1 MVNKRRFTWFFI
13 LLSLL
18 LVLAAC
24 NNEQKP
30 PVEKEHTCSY
40 VQDGDTFTFT
50 DESPRYMIRY
60 NSSSDKE
67 ISIADTGF
75 IKSYSSSDTGITAG
89 YQDSVLRI
97 PRSMTEGSF
106 TEENEGVKVKLT
118 DYGYKVGDRRQ
129 FSVWDGGED
138 GKEIYREANMTL
150 RVEGEHCLI
159 WCEDGE
165 DGLDVSDELLKT
177 LQENFDRVYPLE
189 TALFGT
195 CSDYTVKDKDTFI
208 TEANEKIYI
217 NIVSMGEASKNI
229 GGFFS
234 PVDMYKKDYIKKYN
248 EESGFNYQTNEARMF
263 YVNYSGEPSF
273 IKDMDGCVSVLIH
286 EFQHMLRFICD
297 NIVKGIETDVW
308 YNEMMSLLAE
318 DIFSV
323 YLDLDIKSTA
333 ISRLFFFKLITN
345 WGVTCWDNDPN
356 SLFFQASYSVS
367 YAFGSYLL
375 RNYGGADLLAALTD
389 FKTAGT
395 GKDVI
400 NNAFRKLD
408 LKNKEG
414 NPLTFED
421 AAADFHK
428 ICIYTSKADAAKGHI
443 SLNRE
448 VKFNV
453 GDNTI
458 TAPAIDLL
466 EGQTVMPFPYS
477 EKITDK
483 QYRER
488 KLYPYGFILSDLT
501 NEDEKSGEEPI
512 KDAKKIVMELPE
524 DPAVQIYFY

>member
-60 NSSSDKE
+60 NSSPDKE

-75 IKSYSSSDTGITAG
+75 IKSYSSEDAGITAG
-89 YQDSVLRI
+89 YPDSVFRI
-97 PRSMTEGSF
+97 PRSMSEGSF
-106 TEENEGVKVKLT
+106 TEENEGEKVKLT

-129 FSVWDGGED
+129 FSVWDGEED
-138 GKEIYREANMTL
+138 GKEIYREANMKL

-159 WCEDGE
+159 WCE

-177 LQENFDRVYPLE
+177 LQEKFDSVYPLE

-195 CSDYTVKDKDTFI
+195 CSDYTVKDEGAYI

-356 SLFFQASYSVS
+356 SFLFQASYSVS

-375 RNYGGADLLAALTD
+375 RNYGGAELLAALTD
-389 FKTAGT
+389 FNTPGT
-395 GKDVI
+395 GKEVI
-400 NNAFRKLD
+400 NNAFGKLG

-414 NPLTFED
+414 APLTFED
-421 AAADFHK
+421 AAADFHQ

-453 GDNTI
+453 GDITI

>member
-1 MVNKRRFTWFFI
+1 MINKRIFTWFFI
-13 LLSLL
+13 FISIL
-18 LVLAAC
+18 LVLVSC

-30 PVEKEHTCSY
+30 PAKKE
-40 VQDGDTFTFT
+40 QTFIFT
-50 DESPRYMIRY
+50 DESPKYMIRY
-60 NSSSDKE
+60 NSSPDK
-67 ISIADTGF
+67 SVPIADTGF
-75 IKSYSSSDTGITAG
+75 IKSYSATDKNNETESLYSFSKSLSR
-89 YQDSVLRI
+89 SV
-97 PRSMTEGSF
+97 SEGPF
-106 TEENEGVKVKLT
+106 TEENEGVKVTLI
-118 DYGYKVGDRRQ
+118 DYNYEIGEEKE
-129 FSVWDGGED
+129 FSVWDGDID
-138 GKEIYREANMTL
+138 GKSIYREAKMIL
-150 RVEGEHCLI
+150 KREGEHCLI
-159 WCEDGE
+159 WCEDG
-165 DGLDVSDELLKT
+165 LDVSEDLLTT
-177 LQENFDRVYPLE
+177 LQKKFDSVYSLE

-248 EESGFNYQTNEARMF
+248 EENGFNYQTNEAKMF
-263 YVNYSGEPSF
+263 YVNYSAEPSF
-273 IKDMDGCVSVLIH
+273 IDDMDGCISVLIH

-297 NIVKGIETDVW
+297 TIVKGIETDVW

-323 YLDLDIKSTA
+323 YLGLNIKSTA
-333 ISRLFFFKLITN
+333 ITRLEYFRLFTQ
-345 WGVTCWDNDPN
+345 WGVTCWDTSDF
-356 SLFFQASYSVS
+356 LFWQASYSVS

-375 RNYGGADLLAALTD
+375 RNYEGAKLLAALTD
-389 FKTAGT
+389 FNTAGT

-428 ICIYTSKADAAKGHI
+428 ICIYTSKEDAAKEHI

-453 GDNTI
+453 GDIII
-458 TAPAIDLL
+458 TAPAINLL
-466 EGQTVMPFPYS
+466 EVQSGLPFPYS
-477 EKITDK
+477 EKITDEHYK
-483 QYRER
+483 GIQ
-488 KLYPYGFILSDLT
+488 LYPYGFIFSDL
-501 NEDEKSGEEPI
+501 NSEQLGEEPI
-512 KDAKKIVMELPE
+512 KDAKKIVMQLPE